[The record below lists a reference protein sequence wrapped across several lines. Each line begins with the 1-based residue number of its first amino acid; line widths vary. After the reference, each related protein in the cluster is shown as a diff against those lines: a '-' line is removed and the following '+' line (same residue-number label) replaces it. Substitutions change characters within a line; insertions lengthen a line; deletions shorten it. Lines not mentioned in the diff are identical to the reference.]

1 MEMMYKDVVQVPHA
15 NGIKANPKDYLS
27 FFCLGN
33 REKDLWR
40 IRNSKKT
47 STSYQLRWSSAIHAF
62 HDLCSCQD
70 DDWDSSVSTVDDECI
85 ITGSAN
91 INQRSIDGAKD
102 TEIAMGAYQPYRLST
117 KEPVRGQIHG
127 LRMALWYEHLRK
139 LDKSFLEPESL
150 EFVRKVVE
158 EYWDLYACESLDN
171 KLLSHLL
178 SYPIGVSSDGEVKEL
193 AGLEYL
199 RTPKV
204 EFLNPNLDPSFH
216 SHYLNSVI

>member
-1 MEMMYKDVVQVPHA
+1 MLFRFRMPMESRQTRKTIYHFSALVTERRICGEYETPKRPQPHTGYDRAQQSMHFMIYVHSKMM
-15 NGIKANPKDYLS
+15 I
-27 FFCLGN
+27 
-33 REKDLWR
+33 
-40 IRNSKKT
+40 
-47 STSYQLRWSSAIHAF
+47 
-62 HDLCSCQD
+62 
-70 DDWDSSVSTVDDECI
+70 VDDECI

-150 EFVRKVVE
+150 EFVRKVKHSVE

-204 EFLNPNLDPSFH
+204 EFLNPNLD
-216 SHYLNSVI
+216 

>member
-1 MEMMYKDVVQVPHA
+1 MLFRFRMPMESRQTRKTIYHFSALVTERRICGEYETPKRPQPH
-15 NGIKANPKDYLS
+15 
-27 FFCLGN
+27 
-33 REKDLWR
+33 
-40 IRNSKKT
+40 
-47 STSYQLRWSSAIHAF
+47 TSYDRAQQSMHFMIYVHAKMM
-62 HDLCSCQD
+62 
-70 DDWDSSVSTVDDECI
+70 
-85 ITGSAN
+85 
-91 INQRSIDGAKD
+91 IDGAKD

-150 EFVRKVVE
+150 EFVRKVKHSVE